1 MEKAQAKTEKE
12 LEELKE
18 LLSGLKKELGELN
31 VQFKQANGE
40 LNDLQHQA
48 QLMEKRL
55 QAASK
60 LITGLTGERTRWTR
74 DVGNLQQQRG
84 RLYGDCIL
92 AASFL
97 SYAGAF
103 TTDYRSQMIYDSFLA
118 DVMSR
123 NIPTSIPYKLEGL
136 LTTDAVV
143 QVGARPSRRTPLVR
157 QGHRCLVI
165 YASTGGSDL
174 PFLLPLSVWLP
185 VTHNSNGWPRACQR
199 TSTRSR
205 TAS

>member
-60 LITGLTGERTRWTR
+60 LITGLTGERTR
-74 DVGNLQQQRG
+74 
-84 RLYGDCIL
+84 
-92 AASFL
+92 
-97 SYAGAF
+97 
-103 TTDYRSQMIYDSFLA
+103 
-118 DVMSR
+118 
-123 NIPTSIPYKLEGL
+123 
-136 LTTDAVV
+136 
-143 QVGARPSRRTPLVR
+143 
-157 QGHRCLVI
+157 
-165 YASTGGSDL
+165 
-174 PFLLPLSVWLP
+174 
-185 VTHNSNGWPRACQR
+185 
-199 TSTRSR
+199 
-205 TAS
+205 